1 MENRALVDQQ
11 ACADEPALRLD
22 YHSAA
27 TEIKT
32 GIIIAYAA
40 DMQMGIVRS
49 SDCRRYVFCLT
60 DWVSSGISP
69 ASNIEVVFELIEA
82 IAGHIV
88 DETHPPLL
96 KRIRAKDSADELA
109 VCAVG

>member
-1 MENRALVDQQ
+1 MENRVIVDQQ
-11 ACADEPALRLD
+11 ACADEQALRLD

-27 TEIKT
+27 TEIKS

-49 SDCRRYVFCLT
+49 HDYRRYVFCLT
-60 DWVSSGISP
+60 DWISTGITP

-96 KRIRAKDSADELA
+96 KRIRAKDPAEKLA
-109 VCAVG
+109 VCAFG